1 MQFCPVTWYSTAT
14 ARLQTSTAVLC
25 SRSALYWKV
34 SQGYSDR
41 HDSSWH
47 MQLSTDELQT
57 LMWPL
62 LNETINKLTN
72 WLEIPWACLSFS
84 PYLPTTTFGVWTLYN
99 LITNLHE
106 FVLQNKGL
114 TQNFN
119 KELRQVFPLCLPKV
133 CSFCSVGFFSFQ
145 RVVSVK

>member
-1 MQFCPVTWYSTAT
+1 MIGYATQVMLPTMQFCPGTWYFTAT

-72 WLEIPWACLSFS
+72 WLEIPWTCLLFS
-84 PYLPTTTFGVWTLYN
+84 LCLPKTTFEVFTLYN
-99 LITNLHE
+99 LIINLDK

-114 TQNFN
+114 IT
-119 KELRQVFPLCLPKV
+119 K
-133 CSFCSVGFFSFQ
+133 FQ
-145 RVVSVK
+145 